1 MKKMFCRVICAMA
14 LLIMFAAVASSE
26 EISFKNAFAPAG
38 SPGKWTGGWFT
49 FETGRNGK
57 CAAITNDKENTNNVL
72 SIALPPD
79 AVSGKKVLVSA
90 LVKAENISDK
100 PNPWNGPKL
109 MLVITPADGNVKY
122 PAVDLLN
129 GTYDWKRVYFVT
141 VIPEKVKSVSLCIGL
156 EMVRGK
162 VWYDEIAVEPYDEN
176 NVKQFKAETVAV
188 KLKKEDWNG
197 SIMVDAAAELGAVN
211 QLIFGNNILGVS
223 TKSGP
228 WPSSWGVNGGGVW
241 DPQTRRPRTDAL
253 EYSKAMGIRI
263 LRYPGGE
270 MVHSFRWQDAVG
282 PVEKRPD
289 YQFGI
294 DELVTYCRTI
304 NAEVLMNVSEVKCSP
319 EEAANLVEYCNAP
332 ADGKHPW
339 ADKRALWGHKEPYDI
354 KYFELGNETYSLKKE
369 FTAESYARWA
379 VDCARRM
386 HAVDHSIKI
395 SALLDGSDA
404 WSKPVLSITK
414 DDVDFVVDHHY
425 PIGFWEEGSSLAEQT
440 DLVVRACLAASDY
453 YEKRFLAKRRAFIKE
468 VTGRDI
474 PLEITEY
481 NVGCAQNK
489 PLPYR
494 FSFAGALFCGDYI
507 RVMLKP
513 ENNVKCANYWLFI
526 NEYWGMLRS
535 TASQSDLIAGKP
547 SAWKRMPAFY
557 VFQLWNQHFGKTL
570 VASTADAPLV
580 SFEGGTDIP
589 AMKHPSLSTCASL
602 SADKRKL
609 YLIVF
614 NKHSLN
620 DIATTIRINGVVP
633 AAVKVW
639 KVDGELTAN
648 NLKEELVKEVVSG
661 APVALSG
668 PGFTH
673 KFTAHSMSAF
683 EIDLK

>member
-1 MKKMFCRVICAMA
+1 MKKMVSGIICAAVLM
-14 LLIMFAAVASSE
+14 LMFASAVPAQE
-26 EISFKNAFAPAG
+26 VSFKNAFNPAG
-38 SPGKWTGGWFT
+38 ASGKWAGGWST
-49 FETGRNGK
+49 LEAAKNGQ
-57 CAAITNDKENTNNVL
+57 CTAITNDKDKTNNVL
-72 SIALPPD
+72 SVDLPPD
-79 AVSGKKVLVSA
+79 AVAGKKVLVSA
-90 LVKAENISDK
+90 LVKADNVSDK

-109 MLVITPADGNVKY
+109 MLVITSADGNIKY

-129 GTYDWKRVYFVT
+129 GTYDWKRVFFVT
-141 VIPEKVKSVSLCIGL
+141 EIPQKVKSVSLCIGL
-156 EMVRGK
+156 EQVKGK
-162 VWYDEIAVEPYDEN
+162 VWYDEIVIEPYDEKR
-176 NVKQFKAETVAV
+176 VKQFKTETVAV
-188 KLKKEDWNG
+188 QIKKENWNG
-197 SIMVDAAAELGAVN
+197 SITVDAAVELGAVN
-211 QLIFGNNILGVS
+211 QLIFGNNILGVT
-223 TKSGP
+223 TKSGQ
-228 WPSSWGVNGGGVW
+228 WPASWGVNGGGVW
-241 DPQTRRPRTDAL
+241 DPQTRQPRTDAL
-253 EYSKAMGIRI
+253 KLSKEMGIRI

-294 DELVTYCRTI
+294 DELVTYCRAI

-339 ADKRALWGHKEPYDI
+339 ADKRALWGHKEPYNI

-386 HAVDHSIKI
+386 HAVDPSIKI
-395 SALLDGSDA
+395 SALLDGNDE

-414 DDVDFVVDHHY
+414 NDIDFVVDHHY
-425 PIGFWEEGSSLAEQT
+425 PIGFWEEGSSVAEQT

-453 YEKRFLAKRRAFIKE
+453 YEKRFLVKRRAFIKE

-494 FSFAGALFCGDYI
+494 FSFAAALFCGDYI

-535 TASQSDLIAGKP
+535 TASQSELIAGKP
-547 SAWKRMPAFY
+547 SAWKKMPAFY

-570 VASTADAPLV
+570 VSSTADVPLV

-589 AMKHPSLSTCASL
+589 AIKYPSLSTCASL

-620 DIATTIRINGVVP
+620 DITTTIKINGVVP

-639 KVDGELTAN
+639 KVDGELAAN

-661 APVALSG
+661 APVELDGS
-668 PGFTH
+668 GFTH

>member
-1 MKKMFCRVICAMA
+1 MKKLVFCFSVTAM
-14 LLIMFAAVASSE
+14 LLLLFAPSASSE
-26 EISFKNAFAPAG
+26 EISFKNAFDSSG
-38 SPGKWTGGWFT
+38 SPGQWIGGWST
-49 FETGRNGK
+49 FETGKNGK
-57 CAAITNDKENTNNVL
+57 CAAIVNDKDKSNNVL
-72 SIALPPD
+72 SITIPPD
-79 AVSGKKVLVSA
+79 TISGKKVLVSA
-90 LVKAENISDK
+90 IVKAENISDK

-122 PAVDLLN
+122 PAVDLLS
-129 GTYDWKRVYFVT
+129 GTYDWKRVFFVT
-141 VIPEKVKSVSLCIGL
+141 TIPEKAKSVSLCIGL
-156 EMVRGK
+156 ELVKGK
-162 VWYDEIAVEPYDEN
+162 VWYDEITIEPYDEN
-176 NVKQFKAETVAV
+176 KV
-188 KLKKEDWNG
+188 KLFKSQTVTVKVKKEDWRGIITVN
-197 SIMVDAAAELGAVN
+197 AATELGAVN

-223 TKSGP
+223 TRSGA
-228 WPSSWGVNGGGVW
+228 WPASWGVNGGGVW
-241 DPQTRRPRTDAL
+241 NPQTRQPRTDAL
-253 EYSKAMGIRI
+253 TYSKEMGIRI

-282 PVEKRPD
+282 PVEGRPD

-294 DELVTYCRTI
+294 DELVTYCRAI

-319 EEAANLVEYCNAP
+319 AEAANLVEYCNAP
-332 ADGKHPW
+332 ADGRHPW
-339 ADKRALWGHKEPYDI
+339 ADKRALWGHKEPYGI
-354 KYFELGNETYSLKKE
+354 KYFELGNETYSLKKLY
-369 FTAESYARWA
+369 TAESYARWA
-379 VDCARRM
+379 VDCIKRM
-386 HAVDHSIKI
+386 RAVDSSIKI
-395 SALLDGSDA
+395 SALLGPDEE
-404 WSKPVLSITK
+404 WSKTVLSIVK
-414 DDVDFVVDHHY
+414 DDIDFVVDHHY
-425 PIGFWEEGSSLAEQT
+425 PIGFWEEGSSVAEQT
-440 DLVVRACLAASDY
+440 DMVVRACLAASDY
-453 YEKRFLAKRRAFIKE
+453 YEKRWLEKRRALIKE
-468 VTGRDI
+468 ITGRDI

-489 PLPYR
+489 PVPYR

-535 TASQSDLIAGKP
+535 NASQSDLVADKP
-547 SAWKRMPAFY
+547 TAWKKMPAFY

-589 AMKHPSLSTCASL
+589 VMKHPSLSTCASL

-620 DIATTIRINGVVP
+620 DITTTIKITGGVP
-633 AAVKVW
+633 AAAKVW
-639 KVDGELTAN
+639 KVDGELAAN

-661 APVALSG
+661 APIELNSS
-668 PGFTH
+668 GFTH

-683 EIDLK
+683 EVDLK